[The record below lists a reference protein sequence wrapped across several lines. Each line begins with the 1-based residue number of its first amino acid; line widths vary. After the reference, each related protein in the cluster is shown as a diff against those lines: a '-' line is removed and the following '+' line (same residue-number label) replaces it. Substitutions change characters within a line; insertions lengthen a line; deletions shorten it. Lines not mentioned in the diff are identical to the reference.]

1 MKWISVDIGIKN
13 MAYCI
18 LTLENNEINV
28 VDWNV
33 INLIEP
39 VNPTVYMCSCLAISK
54 SSKSKNV
61 KHSKRELEGMRRNA
75 GEPNSFELRSSV
87 LRFPEFSRTPSASRP
102 DFFAISSEF
111 MKNANTTAKK
121 PCNKKA
127 TYQKNQEYYCDTH
140 AKTHSEYCIPTKEHT
155 LAFLRKKK
163 VAEITELYASI
174 FPETTPPTKPAMID
188 AIFAHYTSKLFTVLP
203 KPTKKNAN
211 DTDLISIGWAIKREF
226 DNLEHLSG
234 VTHVVIENQIS
245 PIATRMKT
253 IQGML
258 AQYFIMRSGTLENV
272 ENTQIHFVSS
282 SNKLKMSEPNHK
294 TVKPTDVKPTDV
306 KPTDVKPTDVK
317 PTDVK
322 PVKERST
329 DENPTT
335 ISDKTS
341 YRKNKQD
348 GIALCSRYLANNTSL
363 MKWAGVLQTTKKDDL
378 ADCFLQGIW
387 FMYNQKIITYAE
399 NLKINSV

>member
-1 MKWISVDIGIKN
+1 MKWLSVDIGIKN

-39 VNPTVYMCSCLAISK
+39 VKPTVYMCSCLNVVKSKGKPKSK
-54 SSKSKNV
+54 SSTNTININTI
-61 KHSKRELEGMRRNA
+61 NA
-75 GEPNSFELRSSV
+75 LS
-87 LRFPEFSRTPSASRP
+87 
-102 DFFAISSEF
+102 
-111 MKNANTTAKK
+111 K

-127 TYQKNQEYYCDTH
+127 IYQKNQEYYCETH
-140 AKTHSEYCIPTKEHT
+140 AKNHTEYCIPTKEHT

-163 VAEITELYASI
+163 VGEITELFTSI
-174 FPETTPPTKPAMID
+174 FPGTNSDELRSLEFPRTPSATRPEYFRTPPTKPDMID

-203 KPTKKNAN
+203 KPAKKNAN
-211 DTDLISIGWAIKREF
+211 DTDLVSIGWAIKREF
-226 DNLEHLSG
+226 DNMEHISG

-258 AQYFIMRSGTLENV
+258 AQYFIMRSNTL

-282 SNKLKMSEPNHK
+282 SNKLKMCEPNTKPKNIK
-294 TVKPTDVKPTDV
+294 TTQVKPSQVNQTTE
-306 KPTDVKPTDVK
+306 TL
-317 PTDVK
+317 
-322 PVKERST
+322 ST
-329 DENPTT
+329 EETKTNANANTK
-335 ISDKTS
+335 DKTS

-348 GIALCSRYLANNTSL
+348 GIQLCSRYLANNPSL
-363 MKWAGVLQTTKKDDL
+363 TKWSGVLHTTKKDDL

>member
-1 MKWISVDIGIKN
+1 MKWLSVDIGIKN

-28 VDWNV
+28 IDWNV

-39 VNPTVYMCSCLAISK
+39 VKPTVYMCSCLNVV
-54 SSKSKNV
+54 KSKGKN
-61 KHSKRELEGMRRNA
+61 KGKSTTNTINA
-75 GEPNSFELRSSV
+75 
-87 LRFPEFSRTPSASRP
+87 PS
-102 DFFAISSEF
+102 
-111 MKNANTTAKK
+111 K

-127 TYQKNQEYYCDTH
+127 IYQKNQEYYCETH
-140 AKTHSEYCIPTKEHT
+140 AKNHTEYCIPTKEHT

-163 VAEITELYASI
+163 VGEITELFTSI
-174 FPETTPPTKPAMID
+174 FPGTNPPTKPDMID

-211 DTDLISIGWAIKREF
+211 DTDLVSIGWAIKREF
-226 DNLEHLSG
+226 DNMEHISG

-258 AQYFIMRSGTLENV
+258 AQYFIMRSNTLENV

-282 SNKLKMSEPNHK
+282 SNKLKMCEPNTKPKNIK
-294 TVKPTDVKPTDV
+294 TTTTETLSTEETTTNANANTKAKP
-306 KPTDVKPTDVK
+306 
-317 PTDVK
+317 
-322 PVKERST
+322 
-329 DENPTT
+329 
-335 ISDKTS
+335 S

-348 GIALCSRYLANNTSL
+348 GIQLCSRYLANNASL
-363 MKWAGVLQTTKKDDL
+363 TKWSGVLHTTKKDDL